1 MAPLWQT
8 AFVLGCSA
16 VVVARLSNTLPEDP
30 YAFPKYRVTYL
41 NGLPVLKDTAE
52 RWLRD
57 GLKGG
62 EAEFLDNDWRASL
75 KGIGSGGQEVHS
87 DDQPEDAQLNVTLQR
102 MKMGGGSEYLCL
114 IPPSLDPPAQAPE
127 EPEEEVT
134 PVQSWSLLQ
143 PLSGKCLYHRQQW
156 FTYSY
161 CHNQEI
167 RQFRE
172 LPRNALAPGASHEP
186 QEDPEWESYTLGR
199 APPTIEPGVEL
210 TLAQQDVVAANL
222 ELAKGAG
229 SRYLVQRW
237 SDGTL
242 CDKTGKRREVEVQ
255 FHCSMTSTD
264 TIMLVREAKTCSYV
278 LVIHTPRLCG
288 EPGFKSR
295 LESPDEAFI
304 RCREVVN
311 SVDSSPNPDG
321 VREADFPINSGP
333 LRKPLLTVPAA
344 PAADRKAVKPEANE
358 KAKAYH
364 DRLRKT
370 LNALM
375 GASHEDQF
383 PRVIVEKVDL
393 GNGNDDMIFEIDL
406 GEDYGGED
414 SLDILEALRA
424 AGIDVLDRDNEQ
436 EKEEKD
442 LRRDEL

>member
-242 CDKTGKRREVEVQ
+242 CDKT
-255 FHCSMTSTD
+255 
-264 TIMLVREAKTCSYV
+264 
-278 LVIHTPRLCG
+278 
-288 EPGFKSR
+288 
-295 LESPDEAFI
+295 
-304 RCREVVN
+304 
-311 SVDSSPNPDG
+311 
-321 VREADFPINSGP
+321 
-333 LRKPLLTVPAA
+333 A

>member
-1 MAPLWQT
+1 
-8 AFVLGCSA
+8 
-16 VVVARLSNTLPEDP
+16 
-30 YAFPKYRVTYL
+30 
-41 NGLPVLKDTAE
+41 
-52 RWLRD
+52 
-57 GLKGG
+57 
-62 EAEFLDNDWRASL
+62 
-75 KGIGSGGQEVHS
+75 
-87 DDQPEDAQLNVTLQR
+87 
-102 MKMGGGSEYLCL
+102 
-114 IPPSLDPPAQAPE
+114 
-127 EPEEEVT
+127 
-134 PVQSWSLLQ
+134 
-143 PLSGKCLYHRQQW
+143 
-156 FTYSY
+156 
-161 CHNQEI
+161 
-167 RQFRE
+167 
-172 LPRNALAPGASHEP
+172 
-186 QEDPEWESYTLGR
+186 
-199 APPTIEPGVEL
+199 
-210 TLAQQDVVAANL
+210 
-222 ELAKGAG
+222 
-229 SRYLVQRW
+229 
-237 SDGTL
+237 
-242 CDKTGKRREVEVQ
+242 
-255 FHCSMTSTD
+255 MTSTD

-344 PAADRKAVKPEANE
+344 PAADRKAAKPEVNE

-383 PRVIVEKVDL
+383 PRVIVEKIDL
-393 GNGNDDMIFEIDL
+393 GNGEDDLMFEIDL
-406 GEDYGGED
+406 GDDYGGED

-424 AGIDVLDRDNEQ
+424 AGIDVLDRDVEQ